1 MNTWQLLLLLYLL
14 LINAAA
20 FIAMGVDK
28 RRAKRGAWRIPERVL
43 FLLTGLLGGLGG
55 CLGMALFHHKTKHW
69 YFRVFFPLMLVLQ
82 LALLIWLFPQ
92 IG

>member
-1 MNTWQLLLLLYLL
+1 MNTLQWLLILYLL

-28 RRAKRGAWRIPERVL
+28 RRAKRQAWRIPERVL

-55 CLGMALFHHKTKHW
+55 CLGMFLFHHKTKHW

-82 LALLIWLFPQ
+82 IALLIWLFPR